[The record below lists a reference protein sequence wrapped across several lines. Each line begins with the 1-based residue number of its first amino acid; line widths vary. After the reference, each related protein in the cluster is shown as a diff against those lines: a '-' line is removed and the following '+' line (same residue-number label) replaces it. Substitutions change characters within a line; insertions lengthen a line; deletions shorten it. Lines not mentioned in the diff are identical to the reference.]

1 MRVLHF
7 APRVCW
13 PLDTGAKLR
22 NYHLARV
29 LSEKADVSLLAF
41 TDAEQ
46 SLGEVEKFYEQVI
59 AVPRDP
65 GYTLSKII
73 RGTLGS
79 TPLPVLNY
87 TTDSMKRALESILR
101 DRDFDIVQVESIHLM
116 TYLPIISRSGQRP
129 WMICDWHNIESE
141 LMRRYSEREPNILK
155 RAYAGKTA

>member
-1 MRVLHF
+1 MDCPFLGLRIERACMPPQRQRRDRPEEIGVVLKPNRSTMRVLHF

-29 LSEKADVSLLAF
+29 LSERADIALLAF

-46 SLGEVEKFYEQVI
+46 SLGELEKFYEQVI

-79 TPLPVLNY
+79 TPRPVINY
-87 TTDSMKRALESILR
+87 PTAQSNRALKNIWQCR
-101 DRDFDIVQVESIHLM
+101 PFDM
-116 TYLPIISRSGQRP
+116 
-129 WMICDWHNIESE
+129 C
-141 LMRRYSEREPNILK
+141 
-155 RAYAGKTA
+155 

>member
-29 LSEKADVSLLAF
+29 LSERADITLLAF

-46 SLGEVEKFYEQVI
+46 SLGELEKFYEQVI

-73 RGTLGS
+73 RGMLGS

-87 TTDSMKRALESILR
+87 TTGSMKRALESILQYCPGR
-101 DRDFDIVQVESIHLM
+101 KHSSDDLSADNHHGSSATFDDLRLAQHRIRTDESI
-116 TYLPIISRSGQRP
+116 
-129 WMICDWHNIESE
+129 
-141 LMRRYSEREPNILK
+141 
-155 RAYAGKTA
+155 